1 VRIDSLCLLD
11 TPKPLCPVESRS
23 HPPDWRFIRVVGRD
37 APGKYGDDAEWY
49 IPSRYYGEIIGSSG
63 VLRDGSLHGE
73 GFAIAATPLGGV
85 VHDQQLLTAVLAA
98 AVTIITSLLAWI
110 GGRRKQA
117 VEADKTQAETQTTVS
132 QGFQLLVSKLQEERK
147 ELMRVID
154 EQSEEIT
161 ALRSEVRALTR
172 QVTKLENVIV
182 KAGLEVP
189 NAGNA

>member
-85 VHDQQLLTAVLAA
+85 VLDQQLLTAVLAA

-182 KAGLEVP
+182 KAGLDVP
-189 NAGNA
+189 SAGNA